1 MHNDAEMSKIETKI
15 IDFIQKH
22 ILILGFAAVAVIAF
36 MLRVA
41 FFDIMSG
48 DWQFFLY
55 RWIEELDK
63 YGGLKGIGHEI
74 GEYNGSI
81 YAVS

>member
-41 FFDIMSG
+41 FFDIMS
-48 DWQFFLY
+48 
-55 RWIEELDK
+55 
-63 YGGLKGIGHEI
+63 
-74 GEYNGSI
+74 
-81 YAVS
+81 